1 MSRQPCTNSADCWY
15 FFEPL
20 VRVSKITFKADNM
33 AAPATTEYHFQ
44 TVDIVTKIKHKPSYK
59 HLSYNG
65 LSGSIMCHCSVT
77 LFYQVDAS

>member
-1 MSRQPCTNSADCWY
+1 MSRQPCTNSADCCY

-59 HLSYNG
+59 HP
-65 LSGSIMCHCSVT
+65 HP
-77 LFYQVDAS
+77 LFKAPVQYTILVLC